1 MDKSRK
7 RSVSR
12 GKSWGG
18 ESDGSESE
26 RFLRSPN
33 RHQVFCSCPNLDT
46 MSGMSTFAKQKIKAA
61 KESISKKDWVSVK
74 TLARQVIEY
83 EQDNYTAYVP

>member
-1 MDKSRK
+1 
-7 RSVSR
+7 
-12 GKSWGG
+12 
-18 ESDGSESE
+18 
-26 RFLRSPN
+26 
-33 RHQVFCSCPNLDT
+33 

-74 TLARQVIEY
+74 TLASQVIEY